1 MKMTNLTPYSK
12 FIEHTLH
19 KNFKGTL
26 LLLIKAHGSNYS
38 RGQNK
43 RFYTITSFN
52 NSHTLKQ

>member
-1 MKMTNLTPYSK
+1 MKMTNLTLYIK

-26 LLLIKAHGSNYS
+26 ILFIKAHGSNYS

-43 RFYTITSFN
+43 RFYTTSSLN
-52 NSHTLKQ
+52 K

>member
-1 MKMTNLTPYSK
+1 MKMTNLTPHSK

-26 LLLIKAHGSNYS
+26 LLFIKAHGSTYS

-52 NSHTLKQ
+52 K